1 MPGRCSVRIRDT
13 NVQRTHRSA
22 PTGDFETESD
32 GRASLLATRP
42 NVWIRPW
49 KSTGKSAAAKGHIPH
64 KIKRSGLHSQ
74 PATTHISGF
83 TFTCPEVSTV
93 SQGKT
98 LEQDVKTLREA
109 TELYLE
115 EFPQADLD
123 RSLMTTF
130 EVAGA

>member
-1 MPGRCSVRIRDT
+1 MP
-13 NVQRTHRSA
+13 H
-22 PTGDFETESD
+22 E
-32 GRASLLATRP
+32 
-42 NVWIRPW
+42 
-49 KSTGKSAAAKGHIPH
+49 
-64 KIKRSGLHSQ
+64 IKRSRLHSQ

-83 TFTCPEVSTV
+83 TCTCPEVSTV

-98 LEQDVKTLREA
+98 IEQDVKTLREA

-130 EVAGA
+130 EVTGA